1 MRRVILDLKFFI
13 LECRM
18 FMKKL
23 SNEFITSY
31 ESSRTDHPGRSFCL
45 LDYILL
51 FVMSKLIFSF
61 IRFWQSNTIFNN
73 VDPFSLWSIIE
84 KRCRGIIHWNKRGL
98 KSEGLMRNNSLK
110 NLRRGGGSRIHIG
123 VLSACP
129 GIKLAWMGRLAQ

>member
-98 KSEGLMRNNSLK
+98 KSEGLMRNDSLT
-110 NLRRGGGSRIHIG
+110 NLWRGGQEYISVFYQR
-123 VLSACP
+123 VLT